1 VTPVATGSGSDGAG
15 GDANEDSGGRD
26 GAAANG
32 RSASRQQEQQPA
44 EGAGP
49 APSAATSANGAGSGA
64 VKGSHSGGSPGA
76 CADPAAASVDCARA
90 NSGAP
95 ATSHGSGGGGGMGHA
110 SPAASLRNT
119 SGASTPSG
127 LQRSSAAGDEA
138 ASGGHSSQR
147 QAQPAASRQP
157 AEATQSAT
165 AAAAAAAQPPPS
177 KPKPTSI
184 FQLSLPGGPSNPA
197 PVAGSARS
205 ASDKPYSN
213 SAAAPQEWKPA
224 APRSGSLRTPWER
237 ALAFPERQAP
247 PLPHRQRAGAGR
259 GIAARTA
266 AAARPEKPL
275 DDPAAAA
282 AKQESAP
289 LWAQRRERKPQAA
302 QLSQFLVSACS
313 QQPGEPPHSPPPQL
327 PPYDPWALNPAEVPA
342 AGAEQAATAAATLA
356 SSLEIRAGSG
366 SGTPIHP
373 WTAQLVVTDPGAAD
387 SGAAQQAG
395 LQPLRIPAHCMP
407 GLLRQYSPTA
417 PARPADP
424 RLQAMQQHKAAAAG
438 TGGAAAAGGTAGGH
452 PAVKPSS
459 ALADGLPAQ
468 HAASAPSHGPG
479 PAWQQQQPQSL
490 QPSQQW
496 QRRPRRG
503 RFWAQPS
510 AQTAWQP
517 RSLPQPAPAY
527 SLPQAGAAMPHW
539 SALQRELPPGL
550 QLDVAAAASVAAEP
564 EPPLPAEAEPEPAP
578 PAATGAPRQPGDA
591 MQHHQEAG
599 GGGDEPVT
607 ALPALLPI
615 RLPEVLTCCCR
626 LLAVFNNFSDL
637 ICLSAQRVC
646 YVICFQLATPSC
658 RKRCWALKLL
668 VVSRCPAPR
677 HYAMIAQVMFPHVE
691 EAAVAAV
698 RAAKAPVGCS
708 PDDCQ
713 VWNWMTLL

>member
-1 VTPVATGSGSDGAG
+1 MLILICVYSSSRRKGSSSTASPGRPAVTRSSSSLSGSQAADIDGGGSSGGGGTFHLRLLLEDLPLSARMAKPKRKARSVTPVATGSGSDGAV

-32 RSASRQQEQQPA
+32 RPASMQQEQQPA
-44 EGAGP
+44 AGAGP
-49 APSAATSANGAGSGA
+49 VPSAATSANGAGSGA

-76 CADPAAASVDCARA
+76 RADPAAASVDCARS

-95 ATSHGSGGGGGMGHA
+95 ATSHGSGGGGGMEHA

-119 SGASTPSG
+119 SGASTLSG

-147 QAQPAASRQP
+147 QAQPAASRQL
-157 AEATQSAT
+157 AETTQSAA

-184 FQLSLPGGPSNPA
+184 FQLSLPGGPNNSA
-197 PVAGSARS
+197 PVAGAARS
-205 ASDKPYSN
+205 ASDRPYSK
-213 SAAAPQEWKPA
+213 SAAALQEWKPT

-247 PLPHRQRAGAGR
+247 LLPQRQRAGAGR
-259 GIAARTA
+259 RIAAGTA

-282 AKQESAP
+282 AKQESVP

-302 QLSQFLVSACS
+302 QLSQLLVSACS

-342 AGAEQAATAAATLA
+342 AGAEQAATSAATLA

-373 WTAQLVVTDPGAAD
+373 WTAQLAVTDPGAAN
-387 SGAAQQAG
+387 SVAAQQAG
-395 LQPLRIPAHCMP
+395 LQPLHIPAHGMP
-407 GLLRQYSPTA
+407 GLPQPYSPTA

-438 TGGAAAAGGTAGGH
+438 GMAGGH
-452 PAVKPSS
+452 PAVKPSP

-496 QRRPRRG
+496 QRRPGRG

-517 RSLPQPAPAY
+517 RSLLPPAPAY

-550 QLDVAAAASVAAEP
+550 QLDDAAAASAAAEP
-564 EPPLPAEAEPEPAP
+564 EPPLPVEAEPEPAP
-578 PAATGAPRQPGDA
+578 PAAAGAPRQPGDA
-591 MQHHQEAG
+591 LQHRQGAG
-599 GGGDEPVT
+599 GGGDEPAT

-615 RLPEVLTCCCR
+615 RLPEVLKCCCC
-626 LLAVFNNFSDL
+626 LLAV
-637 ICLSAQRVC
+637 
-646 YVICFQLATPSC
+646 
-658 RKRCWALKLL
+658 
-668 VVSRCPAPR
+668 
-677 HYAMIAQVMFPHVE
+677 
-691 EAAVAAV
+691 
-698 RAAKAPVGCS
+698 
-708 PDDCQ
+708 
-713 VWNWMTLL
+713 